1 MWPYRSWKKKRNDR
15 EIKRSEYV
23 RSGRW
28 MWNELQFFIKNASV
42 KVFVIGSE
50 LSIAKRID
58 IRRTKVRILPRAR
71 PCHCQYTRQSSV
83 KSTPRVTSLCQMV
96 WALWDLWIVLEIQ
109 FRQNSRGIESTR
121 ASICWVADWMVFSS
135 ASSWLVRFFNRNRRF
150 WMNVLY
156 PDESIRKGGEC
167 WWFTFRVK

>member
-1 MWPYRSWKKKRNDR
+1 MNYCVVIVVAEPIGVERRGTTIERNR
-15 EIKRSEYV
+15 EAYVV

-28 MWNELQFFIKNASV
+28 MGKELLIFIRYARLF
-42 KVFVIGSE
+42 VFVIGSE

-58 IRRTKVRILPRAR
+58 IRRTKVHILPRAR

-121 ASICWVADWMVFSS
+121 ASIC
-135 ASSWLVRFFNRNRRF
+135 
-150 WMNVLY
+150 
-156 PDESIRKGGEC
+156 
-167 WWFTFRVK
+167 